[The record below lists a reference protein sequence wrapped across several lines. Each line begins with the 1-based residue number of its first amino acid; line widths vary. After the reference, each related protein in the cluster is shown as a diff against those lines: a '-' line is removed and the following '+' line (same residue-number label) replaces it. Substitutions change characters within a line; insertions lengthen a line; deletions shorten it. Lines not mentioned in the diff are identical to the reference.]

1 MQQGLIQP
9 SILQFAR
16 IRRGSHL
23 AIGATRQCRCQKGTL
38 ERVCRAWPHSGRARR
53 GTALLLARLKRVC
66 AGLVA
71 SPGRSDSFGR
81 QHAPLLGV
89 DLPAD

>member
-1 MQQGLIQP
+1 MQQALIQP
-9 SILQFAR
+9 LIIQFAR

-23 AIGATRQCRCQKGTL
+23 AIGAIRQCRCQKDTL
-38 ERVCRAWPHSGRARR
+38 ARACRAWPHSGRARR
-53 GTALLLARLKRVC
+53 GTALSLGRLKRVC

-81 QHAPLLGV
+81 QHPPLLRV